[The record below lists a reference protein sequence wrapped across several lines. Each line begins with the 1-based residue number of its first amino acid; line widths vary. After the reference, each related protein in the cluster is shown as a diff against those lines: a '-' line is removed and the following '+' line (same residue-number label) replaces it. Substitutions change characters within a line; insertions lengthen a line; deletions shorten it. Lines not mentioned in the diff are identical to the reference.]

1 MTTARKSRG
10 IPAKI
15 PREVKFLATARE
27 FRGNGDLN
35 LNPNCKPYSV
45 LKSQMNIVAL
55 LYGGLILLIK
65 RNLRAKRNATRSRDN
80 ASASSK
86 AVQMNE
92 LVEK

>member
-1 MTTARKSRG
+1 
-10 IPAKI
+10 
-15 PREVKFLATARE
+15 
-27 FRGNGDLN
+27 
-35 LNPNCKPYSV
+35 
-45 LKSQMNIVAL
+45 MNIVAL